1 MSYVHRF
8 AILFASALFLGG
20 CGGSDELT
28 CPSDGP
34 VRPVQIA
41 AGNSHTCARFS
52 DGTVRC
58 WGLNDFGQVGAGAD
72 VTQASPHL
80 VSGIHC
86 AAGMALGFRH
96 TCVLLVDGTVR
107 CWGGNEE
114 GELGTGS
121 REGSRVPQQPNLGG
135 VVAITAG
142 ANGSGALLSSGL
154 VMRWGGKFPD
164 DGPDEE
170 PVPIAD
176 LANVQQLALA
186 RSNYCGITADHALHC
201 GGDNSW
207 GQLCDGTTD
216 PVEGSRIVA
225 GVSAAQV
232 AVAGGSIC
240 AVSADGSLRCWGRN
254 DDGQLGDGTTE
265 EKHVP
270 TLVAGIEDAVQV
282 SIFYDHACARRSNG
296 TISCWGSNIRG
307 QLGTGET
314 GWDYYGPTQVMALDG
329 AIDVAV
335 GYEYGCAITSDGRI
349 LCWGHNNSNQL
360 GIGGFI
366 QLSVPTEVQW
376 Q

>member
-86 AAGMALGFRH
+86 AAGMALGFGH

-107 CWGGNEE
+107 CWGRNEE

-142 ANGSGALLSSGL
+142 ANGTGALLSSGS
-154 VMRWGGKFPD
+154 VGEVGREVSQRTSPMRSRCRSPTWPTCNSSCWRVVITVGSP
-164 DGPDEE
+164 
-170 PVPIAD
+170 PITRFIAE
-176 LANVQQLALA
+176 
-186 RSNYCGITADHALHC
+186 
-201 GGDNSW
+201 
-207 GQLCDGTTD
+207 GTTH
-216 PVEGSRIVA
+216 R
-225 GVSAAQV
+225 VSFAT
-232 AVAGGSIC
+232 
-240 AVSADGSLRCWGRN
+240 GR
-254 DDGQLGDGTTE
+254 
-265 EKHVP
+265 P
-270 TLVAGIEDAVQV
+270 
-282 SIFYDHACARRSNG
+282 
-296 TISCWGSNIRG
+296 
-307 QLGTGET
+307 
-314 GWDYYGPTQVMALDG
+314 
-329 AIDVAV
+329 
-335 GYEYGCAITSDGRI
+335 
-349 LCWGHNNSNQL
+349 
-360 GIGGFI
+360 I
-366 QLSVPTEVQW
+366 QLKGHESSPG
-376 Q
+376 